1 MNALHA
7 MRDTRGFAFES
18 TLSKVARVLTGQYGV
33 TVAFSP
39 DGPRVEPGRI
49 VIPDYELSGGVE
61 RDVLIGYLDLLVAR
75 AKHSSLAQMDALPP
89 GVAANLAQVIE
100 DRRVCVQLLDEYP
113 GARWFIGKLR
123 VHAAEQARLRWP
135 KLHWRDRLVWLVE
148 RALWDEQP
156 TRTEASH
163 SLLAAL
169 HAAQDLLDESRRS
182 RSTAQSIAAAQAL
195 VARVRALSAG
205 DVNSMVFTADPVE
218 DIDTETAASS
228 SAPLNDDDTTLPDQ
242 DNAASPP
249 SDKSGGAQAEN
260 AVGMGQSLADAQQ
273 ASARSE
279 DEAGVVPDTTRA
291 RLSIPLA
298 TEFDEITDVTG
309 QGDSATWRELRAQAR
324 ADTAPLKEKLER
336 ALSADERTRWRREQ
350 ERGEID
356 RTALAKLATSPGYR
370 TPFRTQR
377 AAKGRDVAVSLLIDR
392 SGSMAGR
399 KIELARLC
407 ATALCDA
414 LTQLSFDCEV
424 LGYCSLESAPMK
436 QLYERQLAAG
446 ADLQRYNRFVERLDL
461 KVYKRFGSIDPSG
474 IATIDCGHENPDG
487 EALAW
492 AATRLADHQAE
503 RRILIVFSDGYPST
517 GDGDPQVLRHD
528 LRERVAA
535 IQKRGIELL
544 GIGVLTDAVEDFY
557 PHNVVVSRLAE
568 LPSTVFSVLSSMLL
582 TR

>member
-1 MNALHA
+1 MNAMHA
-7 MRDTRGFAFES
+7 MRDTRGFAFEA

-75 AKHSSLAQMDALPP
+75 AKHSSLAQMDALSP

-218 DIDTETAASS
+218 DIDTETATSS

-279 DEAGVVPDTTRA
+279 GQAGTASDTTRA

-424 LGYCSLESAPMK
+424 LGYCSLESAPMR

-461 KVYKRFGSIDPSG
+461 KVYKRFGAIDPSG

>member
-1 MNALHA
+1 MHA
-7 MRDTRGFAFES
+7 TRDTRGFAFES

-49 VIPDYELSGGVE
+49 VIPDYEFNGEVE

-75 AKHSSLAQMDALPP
+75 AKHASLAQLDALPS

-100 DRRVCVQLLDEYP
+100 DRRVCGRLLDEYP

-123 VHAAEQARLRWP
+123 VHAAERVRQRWP

-148 RALWDEQP
+148 RALWDEPP

-169 HAAQDLLDESRRS
+169 HAAEDLLHEARAS

-205 DVNSMVFTADPVE
+205 EVNSMAFTADPVE

-228 SAPLNDDDTTLPDQ
+228 SVPLEDDDTVLPDQ
-242 DNAASPP
+242 DSANSPP
-249 SDKSGGAQAEN
+249 SDRSGGAQADN

-273 ASARSE
+273 PSARSE
-279 DEAGVVPDTTRA
+279 GEAGNVTAAASQA

-298 TEFDEITDVTG
+298 TEFDDIRDLTG
-309 QGDSATWRELRAQAR
+309 QGDSAAWRELRAQAR

-377 AAKGRDVAVSLLIDR
+377 PAKGRDVAVTLLIDR

-399 KIELARLC
+399 KIELARQC
-407 ATALCDA
+407 AAALCDA

-424 LGYCSLESAPMK
+424 LGYCSVESAPMK
-436 QLYERQLAAG
+436 QLYERQRAAG
-446 ADLQRYNRFVERLDL
+446 ADLRRYNRFVERLDL
-461 KVYKRFGSIDPSG
+461 KVYKRFGATDLSG
-474 IATIDCGHENPDG
+474 IAAIDCGHENPDG

-503 RRILIVFSDGYPST
+503 RRILMMFSDGYPST
-517 GDGDPQVLRHD
+517 GDGDPQVLRSD

-535 IQKRGIELL
+535 IGKRGIELV

>member
-1 MNALHA
+1 MKALHA
-7 MRDTRGFAFES
+7 TRNTRDFAFES

-49 VIPDYELSGGVE
+49 VIPDYELSGGLE

-75 AKHSSLAQMDALPP
+75 AKHSSLAQLEALPA
-89 GVAANLAQVIE
+89 GVTARLAQVVE
-100 DRRVCVQLLDEYP
+100 DRRVCAQLLDEYP
-113 GARWFIGKLR
+113 GARWFVGKLR
-123 VHAAEQARLRWP
+123 EHAAEQARQRWP

-148 RALWDEQP
+148 RTLWDETP

-169 HAAQDLLDESRRS
+169 HASQELLVEARTSG
-182 RSTAQSIAAAQAL
+182 STAQSIAAAEAL

-205 DVNSMVFTADPVE
+205 EANSMMFTSDPIE
-218 DIDTETAASS
+218 DIDTDSVASS
-228 SAPLNDDDTTLPDQ
+228 SEPFSDDPARPDHND
-242 DNAASPP
+242 AASPP
-249 SDKSGGAQAEN
+249 SDQSGGAQADN
-260 AVGMGQSLADAQQ
+260 AVGMGQSFADAQQ
-273 ASARSE
+273 PSSRSE
-279 DEAGVVPDTTRA
+279 GQARAAADTA
-291 RLSIPLA
+291 RPQLSIPLA
-298 TEFDEITDVTG
+298 TEFDEITDLTG
-309 QGDSATWRELRAQAR
+309 SGDTATWRELRAQAR

-336 ALSADERTRWRREQ
+336 ALSADERTRWKREQ

-356 RTALAKLATSPGYR
+356 RTSLAKLATSPGYR

-377 AAKGRDVAVSLLIDR
+377 TTKGRDVAVSLLIDR

-424 LGYCSLESAPMK
+424 LGYCSLESVPMK
-436 QLYERQLAAG
+436 QLYQRQVAAG
-446 ADLQRYNRFVERLDL
+446 ADLRRYNRFVERLDL
-461 KVYKRFGSIDPSG
+461 KVYKRFGATDLSG
-474 IATIDCGHENPDG
+474 IAALDCGHENPDG

-492 AATRLADHQAE
+492 AATRLADHPAE

-517 GDGDPQVLRHD
+517 GDGDPQVLRSD
-528 LRERVAA
+528 LRERIAA
-535 IQKRGIELL
+535 IGKRGIELL